1 MGPPKEGRPGGKT
14 STRTAH
20 SQLAKATASV
30 IHYPRLRAAVEAV
43 A

>member
-1 MGPPKEGRPGGKT
+1 MKEEGRPGGKT
-14 STRTAH
+14 STRTAN

-30 IHYPRLRAAVEAV
+30 THCQRLRAVVEAV